1 MCGIVG
7 IVHKDRQRRV
17 DESRLDGM
25 RDLLVHRGPDDAG
38 SHVDGHVGLGHRRLA
53 IIDLSSGH
61 QPMTNEDGTLWIVF
75 NGEIYNFQSLREML
89 VGKGHQFKT
98 KSDTEVILHLY
109 EEEGRDCARS
119 LNGIFAFAIWDARDQ
134 SLFLARDHMGVK
146 PLYYAVTDEAL
157 VFASEIKSIVNSG
170 YVEPRCRDEGAFEY
184 FVFRHVSGARTLYR
198 DVNCLLPAHTLVLKD
213 GEVRIDQFWSHYPK
227 REERPANLAGAAEE
241 LSTLIQDAVG
251 MQMVSDVPLGTFC
264 SGGVDSSLVTA
275 FAARL
280 TEKRINTFSVGFH
293 ESDYDETQFA
303 RLVSKQYGTIH
314 HELKLGNEEFA
325 DLLPTMIW
333 HNDAPLNF
341 ANSIQIYAISKLA
354 KEFVTVVLTG
364 EGADE
369 LFAGYPRYLVP
380 SLSHAYGRLPEF
392 VKRFA
397 DRYAQRSGNHR
408 LEKIS
413 RHARYRPDDALLYNS
428 GFLDPE
434 FARDMLEGDFG
445 DDLAYRRSCLTE
457 TSEMQLDRVSRL
469 SLLDQKN
476 YLVSILERQD
486 KMSMAASI
494 ESRVPFLDHR
504 IVEFANS
511 LPVRFKTR
519 RFETKAILKQVAR
532 KFLPAAVV
540 DRRKS
545 GFGVPLRSWLGDP
558 RGLGRYLDG
567 LQGDQVMAGYV
578 NQEKVAE
585 LIRQHRSGSAD
596 HSEFLWTAINFMLWT
611 KAVDH

>member
-17 DESRLDGM
+17 DESRLVGM

-38 SHVDGHVGLGHRRLA
+38 CHFDGHVGLGHRRLS

-61 QPMTNEDGTLWIVF
+61 QPMTNEDGSLWIVF
-75 NGEIYNFQSLREML
+75 NGEIYNFQALRERL
-89 VGKGHQFKT
+89 VAKGHQFKT

-109 EEEGRDCARS
+109 EEEGPDCARS

-184 FVFRHVSGARTLYR
+184 FVFRHVSGERTLYR
-198 DVNCLLPAHTLVLKD
+198 DVNCLLPAHTLVLKN

-227 REERPANLAGAAEE
+227 PEEGPTSLVAAADE
-241 LSTLIQDAVG
+241 LSALIQDAVG

-293 ESDYDETQFA
+293 EPDYDETQYA

-314 HELKLGNEEFA
+314 HELKVSNEEFA

-380 SLSHAYGRLPEF
+380 SLSHSYGRLPAF
-392 VKRFA
+392 VQRLA
-397 DRYAQRSGNHR
+397 PTGTRNDRGITDWRRSVAMPAIGPTTRCSTTRVFSIRSSHG
-408 LEKIS
+408 IV
-413 RHARYRPDDALLYNS
+413 
-428 GFLDPE
+428 
-434 FARDMLEGDFG
+434 LEGDFG
-445 DDLAYRRSCLTE
+445 DDLAYRRSCLSE
-457 TSEMQLDRVSRL
+457 TSENAAGPGESSFASRPEELPCLHPREAGQDEHGGEHRV
-469 SLLDQKN
+469 
-476 YLVSILERQD
+476 EG
-486 KMSMAASI
+486 
-494 ESRVPFLDHR
+494 
-504 IVEFANS
+504 S
-511 LPVRFKTR
+511 LPRSSDRRVCQPAAGAIQDQAISRRR
-519 RFETKAILKQVAR
+519 RF
-532 KFLPAAVV
+532 
-540 DRRKS
+540 S
-545 GFGVPLRSWLGDP
+545 SRS
-558 RGLGRYLDG
+558 RANFFRQASSTDG
-567 LQGDQVMAGYV
+567 SRDLAC
-578 NQEKVAE
+578 
-585 LIRQHRSGSAD
+585 R
-596 HSEFLWTAINFMLWT
+596 
-611 KAVDH
+611 